1 MEPTFNAVP
10 AYVPVPTTCKN
21 CNLVLP
27 SKMQHHTH
35 MKTCKPRFPCDKCEL
50 VFEDKKEM
58 IAPHEKTH
66 RRFLCTKCDTSHFFS
81 EGALEHHTKLA
92 HEGVIA
98 CPHCQKTFAAPHIR
112 NEHVRKFHSKEPIS
126 CACGLEFR
134 DEAKKDAHELTCVI
148 SRPGVTAAVKRRFAE
163 LTETTDDR
171 GAALTQAF
179 LEVRAC
185 ATQKI
190 ALKCCGAFYAN
201 AESLKRH
208 RRKKHKNNSPDAPTE
223 D

>member
-1 MEPTFNAVP
+1 MQTVDGWTPI
-10 AYVPVPTTCKN
+10 PTTCKN
-21 CNLVLP
+21 CGITLP

-35 MKTCKPRFPCDKCEL
+35 IKTCKPKFPCEQCEL
-50 VFEDKKEM
+50 VFESKKEL
-58 IAPHEKTH
+58 IAHEKTH
-66 RRFLCTKCDTSHFFS
+66 RRFFCTKCDTAHFFS

-112 NEHVRKFHSKEPIS
+112 NEHVRKFHAKEPIS
-126 CACGLEFR
+126 CACGLEFH

-185 ATQKI
+185 ATRKM
-190 ALKCCGAFYAN
+190 ALKCCGVFYAN
-201 AESLKRH
+201 VESLKSH
-208 RRKKHKNNSPDAPTE
+208 RRKKHKNNPPDAPTE